1 MILNNISPDNF
12 DKKLKELRGYLFG
25 DQYKNEDECFYE
37 GIDYDPELHTLKLEH
52 MNHEMID
59 TIIFNIFRKA

>member
-25 DQYKNEDECFYE
+25 DQYKTEDECFHE

-59 TIIFNIFRKA
+59 AIIFNIFRKA

>member
-1 MILNNISPDNF
+1 M
-12 DKKLKELRGYLFG
+12 FG